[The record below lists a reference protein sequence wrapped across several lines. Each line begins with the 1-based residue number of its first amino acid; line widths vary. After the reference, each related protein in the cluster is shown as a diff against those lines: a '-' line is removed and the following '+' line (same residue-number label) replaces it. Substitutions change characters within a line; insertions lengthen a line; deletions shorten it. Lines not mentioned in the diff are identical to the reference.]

1 MLVARLHLGSD
12 ACRLQLA
19 GNHPA
24 ADFIEQESLDTA
36 VKGVEPALV
45 VGRGCPD
52 GDDVVAVFVEMEV
65 ETDGIV
71 RGATDAVVAFGSKPG
86 VKDAFHGVGLV
97 DGIFQRGMGVKKVDE
112 FHTGVDVVLSG
123 SEEDVARFFHVEKVE
138 EECGLAWVLLHDGRQ
153 FVG

>member
-1 MLVARLHLGSD
+1 MLIARLHLGSD

-36 VKGVEPALV
+36 MKGVEPALV
-45 VGRGCPD
+45 VGRGRPD

-65 ETDGIV
+65 EADGIV
-71 RGATDAVVAFGSKPG
+71 RGATDAVVAFGGKPG

-97 DGIFQRGMGVKKVDE
+97 DGIFQRGMGIEKIDE
-112 FHTGVDVVLSG
+112 FHTGVNIVLG
-123 SEEDVARFFHVEKVE
+123 SVEADIARLLHVEEVE
-138 EECGLAWVLLHDGRQ
+138 EQGRLARVLHNDG
-153 FVG
+153 G

>member
-1 MLVARLHLGSD
+1 MLIARLHLGSD

-24 ADFIEQESLDTA
+24 ADFIEQKSLNTA

-65 ETDGIV
+65 DTDGIV
-71 RGATDAVVAFGSKPG
+71 RGATDAVLAFGGKPG
-86 VKDAFHGVGLV
+86 VKDAFHGVWLV
-97 DGIFQRGMGVKKVDE
+97 DAIFQGWMGIEKIDE
-112 FHTGVDVVLSG
+112 FHTGVYVVLG
-123 SEEDVARFFHVEKVE
+123 SVEADIARLLYVEEVE
-138 EECGLAWVLLHDGRQ
+138 EERGLARVLHNDSG
-153 FVG
+153 